1 MDTKILSQ
9 LEKLSLKKA
18 QQLAVSL
25 IDRKKTSKIKVVRLE
40 RDIAQAPNSTEVSRI
55 MWNVLLGGEGLS
67 TTDSQWNNFYR
78 NV

>member
-1 MDTKILSQ
+1 MNMEILSQ
-9 LEKLSLKKA
+9 LEKLTLKKA
-18 QQLAVSL
+18 QTLAISM

-40 RDIAQAPNSTEVSRI
+40 RDITNAPTPTEVSRI